1 MNIPYKNSGFTLIE
15 VTVALLVLAI
25 ALSAIIKAVSD
36 TISNASYLRDKTIA
50 QWVAMNKITE
60 LHVSDLLPATGSTTG
75 EMKMAGREWFWKT
88 TITSTEDDYV
98 HKLSVEVKAERNDE
112 SPLATMGGFVGRRE

>member
-1 MNIPYKNSGFTLIE
+1 MNIQSENRGFTLIE

-36 TISNASYLRDKTIA
+36 NISNASYLRDKTIA
-50 QWVAMNKITE
+50 HWVAMNKITE
-60 LHVSDLLPATGSTTG
+60 LHVSVGLPSTGSTTG

-88 TITSTEDDYV
+88 TITETEDDYV
-98 HKLSVEVKAERNDE
+98 HKLSVEVQTQRNDE
-112 SPLATMGGFVGRRE
+112 FPLVKVGGFVGRRE